1 MEGPALNGRPFAAEP
16 DLPGKDPQQPL
27 RVAIVG
33 TDPMARR
40 ELRAL
45 VEAAP
50 NAEVVAEAADGSMTS
65 EQVRECH
72 PDLLLFHIGL
82 PQAVA
87 GLVGEPSLLTVAR
100 ESLRQACTDT
110 ETEDDQCRGRE
121 LTRRERE
128 IMGLIAEG
136 RSNRQIAD
144 LLVLSPKTVKN
155 HICRIY
161 QCIGVHDRD
170 KAVQRWH
177 TLQMAY
183 GLQDQ
188 DGKPGQSNQQ

>member
-1 MEGPALNGRPFAAEP
+1 MNGRPFAAEP
-16 DLPGKDPQQPL
+16 DMLGKAPQQLL
-27 RVAIVG
+27 RVAIAG
-33 TDPMARR
+33 TDPVVRQG
-40 ELRAL
+40 LRAL

-50 NAEVVAEAADGSMTS
+50 NAEVVAEAADGTLAP

-72 PDLLLFHIGL
+72 PDLLLFGVGL
-82 PQAVA
+82 RQTVA
-87 GLVGEPSLLTVAR
+87 GLAGEASALAVAR
-100 ESLRQACTDT
+100 ESLRQACSGT
-110 ETEDDQCRGRE
+110 EPEDDQRRSRE

-128 IMGLIAEG
+128 IMELIAEG

-161 QCIGVHDRD
+161 QSMGVHERD

-177 TLQMAY
+177 TLQVAY
-183 GLQDQ
+183 GLED
-188 DGKPGQSNQQ
+188 